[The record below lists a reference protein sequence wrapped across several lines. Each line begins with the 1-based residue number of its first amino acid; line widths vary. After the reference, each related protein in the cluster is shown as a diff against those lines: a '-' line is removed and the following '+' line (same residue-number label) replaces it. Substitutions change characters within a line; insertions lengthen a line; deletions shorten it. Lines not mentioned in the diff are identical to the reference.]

1 MSIAEER
8 LIRGSSRVI
17 AQDVQLLSR
26 VLDLMDCLE
35 GDKLLTLTEL
45 CEETGIPKPTCHRL
59 LLAMQRHRLVRR
71 ESNRYGM
78 GSRVFRY
85 VYAHVMSQPTSQ
97 IARPSLVALRDQTS
111 LTAALCIR
119 QGAFRV
125 VIAMEEADQ
134 GPERYVDVGQVAVI
148 YAGSASKILMAW
160 LPRADRDMV
169 LADIDWVPLTDR
181 TLPHRFAFEEA
192 CRDVR
197 QNGWAL
203 SLGERESR
211 AFSLSVP
218 VLDGKH
224 GVVAGLMLTGP
235 RAAFQ
240 ERRLPRWRHALMAAG
255 GTLSRQLGYVGP
267 YPLLE
272 YDNGQPPRARKPTP
286 L

>member
-1 MSIAEER
+1 MASIAEER
-8 LIRGSSRVI
+8 LIKGSSPVI
-17 AQDVQLLSR
+17 VQDVQLLTR

-35 GDKLLTLTEL
+35 GDNLLTLTEL
-45 CEETGIPKPTCHRL
+45 WEKTGIPKPTCHRML
-59 LLAMQRHRLVRR
+59 QAMQRHRLVRR
-71 ESNRYGM
+71 EGNRYGM

-97 IARPSLVALRDQTS
+97 IVRPSLVALRDQTA
-111 LTAALCIR
+111 LTSALCIR

-125 VIAMEEADQ
+125 VIAMEDADQ

-160 LPRADRDMV
+160 LPKADRDVV

-181 TLPHRFAFEEA
+181 TIPHRLAFDKA

-197 QNGWAL
+197 QKGWAL

-211 AFSLSVP
+211 AFSVSVP
-218 VLDGKH
+218 ILDGMH

-235 RAAFQ
+235 LSCFH
-240 ERRLPRWRHALMAAG
+240 EDDLPGWRQALMDAG
-255 GTLSRQLGYVGP
+255 GALSRKLGYVGP
-267 YPLLE
+267 YPLTCDGE
-272 YDNGQPPRARKPTP
+272 QP
-286 L
+286 